1 MPKTTFSKH
10 RLINISMTCVYIT
23 PEVKKDIAELTT
35 ATNEAW
41 TG

>member
-10 RLINISMTCVYIT
+10 RLIKITMTCVYMK
-23 PEVKKDIAELTT
+23 PEVKKDIAELST